1 MPRQAGKVRGLAWPE
16 TAEHLIAEQQA
27 IAARLA
33 GARATSGWRLG
44 ADPVIGG
51 CFLAYAPGEAG
62 PGHPGDRAWGAAVL
76 WQPSDTPHRRNGSRF
91 RSPDRALTGVPAG
104 GQPRQA
110 RDVIEQSV
118 VAGRVLASYLPGLLA
133 LREGPLLSAAVA
145 ALDRR
150 PDVLLVDGTGLD
162 HPRQCGLAVH
172 VGAILGLA
180 TVGVTQRPLVAEG
193 IRPAWQNARRG
204 PLGELRL
211 GGQAVARWVCTRS
224 GAVPVLAHPGWL
236 TDLDSAEEVV
246 LTASTEAARTPV
258 PLQEARRVAREAR
271 AIAGATGT

>member
-1 MPRQAGKVRGLAWPE
+1 VADLAWPE
-16 TAEHLIAEQQA
+16 TAEQLIAEQQA
-27 IAARLA
+27 IAARA
-33 GARATSGWRLG
+33 DGARVTSRWRLG
-44 ADPVIGG
+44 ANPVIGG

-62 PGHPGDRAWGAAVL
+62 PGRPGDRAWGAAVL
-76 WQPSDTPHRRNGSRF
+76 WQPSDIPHRRDGSPF
-91 RSPDRALTGVPAG
+91 RSPDRALTGVPADG
-104 GQPRQA
+104 KPRQA
-110 RDVIEQSV
+110 RDVIEQRV
-118 VAGRVLASYLPGLLA
+118 VAGRVPASYVPGLLA

-162 HPRQCGLAVH
+162 HPRHCGLAVH

-193 IRPAWQNARRG
+193 IRPPWQNARRG
-204 PLGELRL
+204 GLGELWL
-211 GGQAVARWVCTRS
+211 DGQAVARWVCTRS
-224 GAVPVLAHPGWL
+224 GAVPVVAHPGWL
-236 TDLDSAEEVV
+236 TDLDGAEQVV

-271 AIAGATGT
+271 SIAGATRT